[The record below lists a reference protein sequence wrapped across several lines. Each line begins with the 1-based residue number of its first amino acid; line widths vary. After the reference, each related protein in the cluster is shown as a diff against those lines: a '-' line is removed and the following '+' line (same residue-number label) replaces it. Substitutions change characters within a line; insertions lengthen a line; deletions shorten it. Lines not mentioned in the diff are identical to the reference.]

1 MNAVAAAVRQPK
13 TNAASADTR
22 QRLIDA
28 AAKLF
33 ADRGFEHVPVREI
46 CKAANANVAAIN
58 YHFGDKAG
66 LYRAVI
72 TLAISVMLETNE
84 LTQRAGDGLLP
95 DDQLRGFVRVFMQRL
110 TGEGPTSWVHRLMA
124 REIEHPTEALELVMN
139 QVMKPRLVYLSG
151 IAAAI
156 MQVPPTDPRVM
167 RCIGSLQMQCLV
179 MARKPPA
186 AIEKSLGPGGNDL
199 SATIRHIAEFSLGG
213 MRAVAAAP
221 LRQGFHPRQGYG
233 GQDGGQAQ

>member
-1 MNAVAAAVRQPK
+1 MSAVAAANSRQPK

-28 AAKLF
+28 AAVLF
-33 ADRGFEHVPVREI
+33 ADGGFENVTVREI
-46 CKAANANVAAIN
+46 CKASNANVAAIN

-66 LYRAVI
+66 LYRAVM
-72 TLAISVMLETNE
+72 TRAIDVMLETNE
-84 LTQRAGDGLLP
+84 LSQRAGEGLSP
-95 DDQLRGFVRVFMQRL
+95 EDQLRGFVRVFMHRL
-110 TGEGPTSWVHRLMA
+110 TGDSPTSWVHRLMA
-124 REIEHPTEALELVMN
+124 REMEHPTEALELVIN

-156 MQVPPTDPRVM
+156 MQVPPADMRVL

-186 AIEKSLGPGGNDL
+186 VVEKTFGPGAHDIE
-199 SATIRHIAEFSLGG
+199 AIIHHISEFSIGG
-213 MRAVAAAP
+213 MRAIAAA
-221 LRQGFHPRQGYG
+221 Q
-233 GQDGGQAQ
+233 